1 MKKYAGSFLLLG
13 LIAMLSGCAST
24 APQVSENPDA
34 APSAQQVHIAG
45 MTQAAEQGNAEA
57 QFALAKALETGAG
70 LERDVGQAAQWYR
83 RAAEQGHAPALFHLG
98 AMHARG
104 EGAERDYP
112 EAVRLYRKAADLG
125 YRDAIYPVAYAYEN
139 GIGVEKDPAEAL
151 KWYRRSAEQG
161 VSFAMNRIARAYAFG
176 ELGLSPD
183 PALAEE
189 WRAKEKAA
197 AGPRPLN
204 LAPVAK

>member
-1 MKKYAGSFLLLG
+1 MKKHNYPIPVLAVLALL
-13 LIAMLSGCAST
+13 AGCAST
-24 APQVSENPDA
+24 VPGGSGNPEVTASGQQDQVA
-34 APSAQQVHIAG
+34 M

-57 QFALAKALETGAG
+57 QFALAKALETGMG

-83 RAAEQGHAPALFHLG
+83 RAADQGHAPALFHLG
-98 AMHARG
+98 AMHGRG
-104 EGAERDYP
+104 EGVERDYP

-125 YRDAIYPVAYAYEN
+125 YRDAIYPVAYAFEN
-139 GIGVEKDPAEAL
+139 GIGVEKNPVEAL